1 MNQTPADRSGQLPA
15 KKVEILKKNKV
26 IPRKLHLNVTER
38 DITRILPLRRLRQD
52 FADMPE
58 LVDFVERSLTV
69 NPRDRPSARELLRHP
84 YLTE

>member
-1 MNQTPADRSGQLPA
+1 MPA
-15 KKVEILKKNKV
+15 KKIEILKKNK
-26 IPRKLHLNVTER
+26 ITPRKLHLNVMER
-38 DITRILPLRRLRQD
+38 DILRILPLRRLRQD
-52 FADMPE
+52 FIDMPD